1 MSSAQLLVGAI
12 NLAQLFLAIAI
23 MFSAWRLLLGP
34 RAQDRV
40 LGLDTM
46 YVNVTLLLITQGIRT
61 GTVLYFEV
69 ALVISL
75 LGFVSTVA
83 LAKFLMRGE
92 VIE

>member
-1 MSSAQLLVGAI
+1 MSTLILGIAFAYAQIMLGAA
-12 NLAQLFLAIAI
+12 LALGL
-23 MFSAWRLLLGP
+23 WRMMAGP

-46 YVNVTLLLITQGIRT
+46 YFITLLLIM
-61 GTVLYFEV
+61 VLGMRNGSPFFLEA
-69 ALVISL
+69 ALVIAL
-75 LGFVSTVA
+75 LGFVTTVS